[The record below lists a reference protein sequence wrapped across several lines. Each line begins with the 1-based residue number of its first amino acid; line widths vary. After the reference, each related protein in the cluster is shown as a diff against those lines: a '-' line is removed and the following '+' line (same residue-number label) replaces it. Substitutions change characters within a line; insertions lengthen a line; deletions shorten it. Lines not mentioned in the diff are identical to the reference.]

1 MERLYGIQYLR
12 AIAALMVVIYHAGLR
27 SEFNFHI
34 GGAGVDIFFVISG
47 VIMWIIGTERP
58 ADPGAFLFRRLSRI
72 APLYWSV
79 TLGVFLVAMAMPQ
92 LMPQMRTD
100 AGRLLL
106 SLLFIP
112 HLDRA
117 GQPFPV
123 LAAGWSLNYEM
134 LFYLLFA
141 LAMTLPRR
149 FWLAAMTAG
158 LVALSAASALP
169 HGRSVV
175 IATYTDPMLL
185 EFAAGLWLG
194 WLWQRRLLPSA
205 RAGAPVA
212 VAGAAL
218 IAAQQL
224 LGIDGLA
231 WRPIAWGIPAVAI
244 VLGMLALEA
253 EGRVPRVTWLER
265 LGDASYSVYLLHGPM
280 VGLIWRLSG
289 EPPLAIY
296 LPLTVVIS
304 SAAGLLCW
312 RLFEQPASRFTR
324 AFLGSLRPRRL

>member
-27 SEFNFHI
+27 SEFDFHI
-34 GGAGVDIFFVISG
+34 GGAGVDVFFVISG

-58 ADPGAFLFRRLSRI
+58 LDPGAFLVRRFARI

-79 TLGVFLVAMAMPQ
+79 TLGVFVIAMAMPE
-92 LMPQMRTD
+92 LMQEMHTD
-100 AGRLLL
+100 TGRLLL

-112 HLDRA
+112 HMDRA

-134 LFYLLFA
+134 FFYLLFA
-141 LAMTLPRR
+141 LAMMLPRR
-149 FWLAAMTAG
+149 FWLPAMTAG
-158 LVALSAASALP
+158 LTALSSASALQLE
-169 HGRSVV
+169 GSV
-175 IATYTDPMLL
+175 ILATYTDPMLL
-185 EFAAGLWLG
+185 EFVAGLWLG

-205 RAGAPVA
+205 RAGAPMTA
-212 VAGAAL
+212 AGAAL

-224 LGIDGLA
+224 LGIDGLD

-244 VLGMLALEA
+244 VLGVLAIEA
-253 EGRVPRVTWLER
+253 EGRMPVVPRLER
-265 LGDASYSVYLLHGPM
+265 LGDASYSIYLLHGPM

-289 EPPLAIY
+289 GPPLALY
-296 LPLTVVIS
+296 LPLAAMVC

-312 RLFEQPASRFTR
+312 RLFEQPATRFTR
-324 AFLGSLRPRRL
+324 ALLGSLRPRRL